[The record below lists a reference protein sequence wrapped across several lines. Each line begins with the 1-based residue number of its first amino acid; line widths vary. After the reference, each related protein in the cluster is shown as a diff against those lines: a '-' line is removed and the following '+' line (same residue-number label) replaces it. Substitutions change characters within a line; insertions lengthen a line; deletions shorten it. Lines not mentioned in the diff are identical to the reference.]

1 MKCIRC
7 WMTPTS
13 KQYQGIIVD
22 NQTGTSFRRR
32 VSPCIHTTTSYQFRK
47 KNGNTCCSYKF
58 TKFLKIP
65 TSLGKFI
72 CCSTAKQDTVK
83 VLVTSYKGGGKCICP
98 HLSACLLA
106 RLLKN
111 ACMDLDEM
119 LRVNRCWDMD
129 ELMNF

>member
-1 MKCIRC
+1 MY
-7 WMTPTS
+7 TVLDDS
-13 KQYQGIIVD
+13 
-22 NQTGTSFRRR
+22 NLQTISRNHCRQPNWHKLSETGKSLHPYNDFIPI
-32 VSPCIHTTTSYQFRK
+32 SK